1 MWKTLLFFWLHDW
14 LLFSIGLWLLQL
26 LPPVP
31 PRDIIPFH
39 LDSASRR
46 CLVGLNLETSHSEDT
61 YLCFS
66 LSCKL
71 EWPHVLSDLQ
81 STTVLDEVINERGG
95 GKKFSQHMINSN
107 WEAAA
112 KKIHPLLSFSCW
124 YTGVKMQLNWISCG
138 VIIQLCLV
146 GWTLMHSWN
155 FCFLVQS
162 HHVELSIKT
171 CKGLPKSFC
180 S

>member
-1 MWKTLLFFWLHDW
+1 MPSINKLCFLFPLSPFSPVLYLLVFE
-14 LLFSIGLWLLQL
+14 FSIVIVNHVKGLC
-26 LPPVP
+26 
-31 PRDIIPFH
+31 PFID
-39 LDSASRR
+39 L
-46 CLVGLNLETSHSEDT
+46 CSEDT
-61 YLCFS
+61 YLCFY

-81 STTVLDEVINERGG
+81 STTVLDEVINEIGG
-95 GKKFSQHMINSN
+95 GEKFSQDMINSN
-107 WEAAA
+107 WEATA

-171 CKGLPKSFC
+171 CRGLLQSFC
-180 S
+180 C